1 MQSNHDFGV
10 AATYSVNAHGWPT
23 AFGPMGS
30 TVRRVE
36 MVLPDGSLVEAS
48 REENPELFR
57 AAMGGYGLVG
67 LLTRLEV
74 EVVPNARLVPE
85 ARTMPAGDFAAAF
98 AEAVQTSPMTYGR
111 LDVSRDAF
119 FEDALLV
126 SYAPEE
132 GEVPPLAGSGWL
144 SRASR
149 PIFRAQVGSDLV
161 RRGRWWMET
170 ALGPRLA
177 GAASRSSLLNEPVV
191 TLDDRDPTRTDILHE
206 YFVPPSRYG
215 EFLDAARDIIRGS
228 YQELLNITI
237 RWVERDADSLLSY
250 APDGPRI
257 ASVLLFSQEMTPRA
271 EADMARMTRAL
282 IDAALAAG
290 GTYYLPYRPHATRE
304 QFRRAYPRWEEF
316 VALKRELDPDLRL
329 QNGFWDNYL
338 AEA

>member
-1 MQSNHDFGV
+1 
-10 AATYSVNAHGWPT
+10 
-23 AFGPMGS
+23 
-30 TVRRVE
+30 

-48 REENPELFR
+48 RKENPELFH

-74 EVVPNARLVPE
+74 EVVPNARLVPA
-85 ARTMPAGDFAAAF
+85 ARTMSAGDFAAAF
-98 AEAVQTSPMTYGR
+98 AEAVKTSPMTYGR

-132 GEVPPLAGSGWL
+132 GEVPPLEGSGWL

-290 GTYYLPYRPHATRE
+290 GTYYLPYRPHATPE

-329 QNGFWDNYL
+329 RNGFWDNYL